1 MKHFDEFTCKI
12 DTYMHNTPSHN
23 NEIKRG
29 KEWIP
34 HCSCKWLERTKE
46 SKLNRSAAVIMI
58 SDVRFCGSFILIPFR
73 MLITFPIFGMARI
86 YSNWQTKD
94 FCSQMSLEQYLCMSH
109 KSRQTNTEFSSYL
122 IKFRMVAAFVF
133 LSYSSL
139 SVSFASCQ
147 LTRWIM
153 IIASLWIAWISD
165 GNGPRDCDVI
175 HVKNCN
181 NSLLIIT
188 FRANCSFICTQRA
201 ENWLREQLVIRKY
214 TQYTPV
220 TM

>member
-1 MKHFDEFTCKI
+1 
-12 DTYMHNTPSHN
+12 
-23 NEIKRG
+23 
-29 KEWIP
+29 
-34 HCSCKWLERTKE
+34 
-46 SKLNRSAAVIMI
+46 MI

-94 FCSQMSLEQYLCMSH
+94 FCSQMSLEPI
-109 KSRQTNTEFSSYL
+109 SSY
-122 IKFRMVAAFVF
+122 VF
-133 LSYSSL
+133 TKVDKRIRNFHHILWNANGGSFCFPSFSSL

-201 ENWLREQLVIRKY
+201 QNWLREQLVIRKY
-214 TQYTPV
+214 TRYTPV

>member
-1 MKHFDEFTCKI
+1 MRGKIYWVMFFSLRCLWVYTEEKKKKHFDEFTCKI

-122 IKFRMVAAFVF
+122 IKLRMVAAFVF
-133 LSYSSL
+133 LRIRRCLFHS
-139 SVSFASCQ
+139 
-147 LTRWIM
+147 
-153 IIASLWIAWISD
+153 
-165 GNGPRDCDVI
+165 
-175 HVKNCN
+175 H
-181 NSLLIIT
+181 
-188 FRANCSFICTQRA
+188 RANWHDGLWSSRRC
-201 ENWLREQLVIRKY
+201 ELHE
-214 TQYTPV
+214 
-220 TM
+220 